1 MFESLT
7 RRFTDIWGRL
17 HTRRIT
23 EKNIGE
29 TLREIRVALLEADV
43 ALPVIT
49 DFLKKVEARAL
60 GEEVLKG
67 IEPGQQFVKIVY
79 DEMVGLMGPADAR
92 IRFREGGGPTVI
104 LMAGLQGSGKTT
116 TCGKLALL

>member
-1 MFESLT
+1 MFESIT
-7 RRFTDIWGRL
+7 RRFTDIWGKL

-43 ALPVIT
+43 ALPVIS
-49 DFLKKVEARAL
+49 DALSKIEAKAL

-67 IEPGQQFVKIVY
+67 VDPGQQFIKIVY
-79 DEMVGLMGPADAR
+79 DELAALMGPVDPTIHYQRGA
-92 IRFREGGGPTVI
+92 PTVI
-104 LMAGLQGSGKTT
+104 LMAGL
-116 TCGKLALL
+116 